1 MQIDTVQTIPD
12 EVLQT
17 IPDEVLQ
24 TIPDE
29 VLQTIQL
36 SNTTYIL
43 PESEK
48 GLKKERTKH
57 FIKIVDAV
65 LMTEKRDDL
74 TLSVLER
81 LIIPTFQ
88 VVSIPTSKSCIEYT
102 VYFPKK
108 IQIGVHDIMNDCEP
122 LYMDQELPLKVDC
135 ITYFKYNFNSK
146 INCTDYIGPNDISSP
161 YTMRSCWDRN
171 KRFAITILNSD
182 DINNGDYISTITIR
196 IKYIIDPTVEL
207 NHRIN
212 KLVKIVN
219 HNGIIAERNIQTIN
233 KQKVEIYKRSN
244 TDNVAATAM
253 QNLIIFRKLYETHN
267 IKNDCP
273 VCYEVIKPSALMMP
287 ACGHYICK
295 SCIVKCKGKCPICR
309 ACYNRYD
316 KIN

>member
-1 MQIDTVQTIPD
+1 MPIDTV
-12 EVLQT
+12 
-17 IPDEVLQ
+17 Q

-43 PESEK
+43 PQSETNI
-48 GLKKERTKH
+48 KKERTKH
-57 FIKIVDAV
+57 FIKIVDEV

-74 TLSVLER
+74 
-81 LIIPTFQ
+81 TFQ

-108 IQIGVHDIMNDCEP
+108 ILIGVQDFGMNYNEP

-135 ITYFKYNFNSK
+135 ITYFKNNFNSK
-146 INCTDYIGPNDISSP
+146 INCTDYFDMNDNSSP
-161 YTMRSCWDRN
+161 YTMRSYWDRN
-171 KRFAITILNSD
+171 KRFSITILNSD
-182 DINNGDYISTITIR
+182 DINNGDYISTTITIR

-212 KLVKIVN
+212 KLVKLADYN
-219 HNGIIAERNIQTIN
+219 FRIAERNIQTVN
-233 KQKVEIYKRSN
+233 KQKVEIAKLSN
-244 TDNVAATAM
+244 TADNVAATAM

-287 ACGHYICK
+287 ECGHYICK
-295 SCIVKCKGKCPICR
+295 SCIVRCKGKCPICR
-309 ACYNRYD
+309 ACYRYYA